1 MKTLLGL
8 IKELIKGFQ
17 RCNAVGHAMGCKLV

>member
-8 IKELIKGFQ
+8 IKELMKGFQ
-17 RCNAVGHAMGCKLV
+17 RCNAVGLTMGCKQV